1 MSIYYYEP
9 VNLNKWNMFE
19 KVKSIGHIEP
29 FLATSS
35 MNIGDIVL
43 LHVGSQNKRYK
54 SGIYAIGTIVKAP
67 YILENSPEDYCNNKL
82 TVDVR
87 IDKINYSSPYLT
99 HAECKKFINQFR
111 TVHKIDEK
119 HYLLIEEKLSMNFQQ
134 WLKEM
139 YKKADGEPL
148 SKRSID
154 HYVSGLSVVSD
165 DMLKEG
171 VIDKPLEEM
180 NLMELDLAISI
191 IMKTPSFIEK
201 DKKGKGMY
209 SNSLKRYRCYVY
221 HNTDLGKKEVEEIE
235 DLQKD
240 KKLTETEKETLIKAR
255 KGQGVFRKKL
265 EEKYKNKCIIT
276 DIDISKVLIASHIK
290 PWAVSNNEERL
301 SVDNGLLLSA
311 TFDRLFDSGLVTFK
325 KDGTLLISNLISKDN
340 IEKLHLK
347 EGQIYDI
354 KYNPGMDEYLSYHNE
369 VIYVG
374 NIR

>member
-1 MSIYYYEP
+1 MSAYYYEP
-9 VNLNKWNMFE
+9 VNLNQWNIFE
-19 KVKSIGHIEP
+19 KVRNIGHIEP

-35 MNIGDIVL
+35 MSVGDIVL
-43 LHVGSQNKRYK
+43 LHVGSQNKKYE
-54 SGIYAIGTIVKAP
+54 SGIYAIGTIVKVP

-87 IDKINYSSPYLT
+87 IDKINYSSPYIT
-99 HAECKKFINQFR
+99 HNECKVFINQFR
-111 TVHKIDEK
+111 TVHKIDDK
-119 HYLLIEEKLSMNFQQ
+119 NYSLIEEKLGMNFEQ

-139 YKKADGEPL
+139 YKKTDGEPL

-154 HYVSGLSVVSD
+154 HYISGLSVVSD

-171 VIDKPLEEM
+171 VINKPLEEM

-201 DKKGKGMY
+201 DKKGKRMY

-235 DLQKD
+235 NLQKD

-255 KGQGVFRKKL
+255 KGQGLFRDKL
-265 EEKYKNKCIIT
+265 KEKYNNRCIIT
-276 DIDISKVLIASHIK
+276 DINISQVLIASHIK

-311 TFDRLFDSGLVTFK
+311 TFDRLFDSGLITFK
-325 KDGTLLISNLISKDN
+325 KDGTILISNLISKEN

-347 EGQIYDI
+347 EGKIYDI
-354 KYNPGMDEYLSYHNE
+354 KYNPSMDKYLNYHND

-374 NIR
+374 SAK